1 MQDLYDAV
9 AKQMSMVNNS
19 EVKADNI
26 VLLHAG
32 NELSDFKQELS
43 KLKKNTVIYIRMK
56 LSKATTAQKSAEAA
70 KLPEGYDGVLRNH
83 QQALNNFTR
92 HINASDLPLA
102 MMSLDYALNSFK
114 LRPEDQLKAYKT
126 IGERRLGFGDDD
138 IFIKKENLTRHL
150 KNFVEK
156 EDYALMIQREF

>member
-1 MQDLYDAV
+1 
-9 AKQMSMVNNS
+9 
-19 EVKADNI
+19 
-26 VLLHAG
+26 
-32 NELSDFKQELS
+32 
-43 KLKKNTVIYIRMK
+43 MK

-114 LRPEDQLKAYKT
+114 LRPEDRLKAYKT
-126 IGERRLGFGDDD
+126 IGEKELGFGDDD

-156 EDYALMIQREF
+156 EDYALMIRGILNPSVEYLKHFILFHYTLMIMVETYDGHYLSRNYGRSNIPEKYL